1 MTNHNSHAG
10 RVAVVTGASKG
21 IGQELAVQLTRRGAA
36 VAMLDIDD
44 CTETL
49 AKVIEG
55 GGDALAI
62 PCDVG
67 SAADWAGATQQIR
80 DRYGRADILVNNAG
94 IYPFATFDDLDAELW
109 RRVMRVNLEGPLL
122 GAKALVPL
130 MRERRWGRIVN
141 ISSNSIGTNL
151 PGLSHY
157 MASKM
162 GVIGLTRGLAN
173 ELAES
178 GITVNAVA
186 PAITRTPGTSAI
198 PSEVLDAVWSR
209 QAIKRFAEPA
219 DIVGPVLF
227 LTSDDSQFVT
237 GQTIVVDGGMLKL

>member
-1 MTNHNSHAG
+1 MTNLNSHAG

-21 IGQELAVQLTRRGAA
+21 IGQELAVQLARRGAA

-44 CTETL
+44 CAETL
-49 AKVIEG
+49 AKIVGE

-62 PCDVG
+62 QCDVG
-67 SAADWAGATQQIR
+67 SATDW
-80 DRYGRADILVNNAG
+80 DRAAQLIKARFGRSDILVNNAG
-94 IYPFATFDDLDAELW
+94 IYPFAMFDDLDADLW

-173 ELAES
+173 DLAEF

-198 PSEVLDAVWSR
+198 PPEVLDAVWNR

-219 DIVGPVLF
+219 DIAGPVLF
-227 LTSDDSQFVT
+227 LTGDDSQFVT